1 MTMSLRSAARLTLL
15 LAAVALPALA
25 APPDAEVEAL
35 QMPAWLTRDGQRTP
49 LAPGVR
55 LRSGDRIDTGT
66 GARALLRLH
75 DGSMVKLGEKAHFR
89 LDGIPA
95 GRCCA
100 DGVFKATLNVLEG
113 AFRFTTTALYKF
125 RGRREVE
132 VRFPTVTAG
141 IRGTDL
147 WGKATAEREIVALIE
162 GRITVTRRGTPP
174 LDLDQPRS
182 LYQALRNAGVLPVEQ
197 ISDEALAVYAAETEM
212 APGQGAAGKGGK
224 WRVYAA
230 RVRTQDEAL
239 AAYDRLR
246 EAGYPATIHPTQK
259 DGATVYQVRIGGLL
273 SEADGVAVAIRL
285 KSELGLTE
293 VSVSLI

>member
-1 MTMSLRSAARLTLL
+1 MTMLLRSAARLTLL
-15 LAAVALPALA
+15 LAAAALPALA

-49 LAPGVR
+49 LAPGAR
-55 LRSGDRIDTGT
+55 LRNGDRIDTGA
-66 GARALLRLH
+66 GSRALLRLP
-75 DGSMVKLGEKAHFR
+75 DGSLVKLGEKARFS
-89 LDGIPA
+89 LDGVSGA
-95 GRCCA
+95 RRT
-100 DGVFKATLNVLEG
+100 DGLFNATLNVLQG

-125 RGRREVE
+125 RGRRDIE

-197 ISDEALAVYAAETEM
+197 ISDEALAVYAAETEI

-239 AAYDRLR
+239 AVYDRLR

-259 DGATVYQVRIGGLL
+259 EGTTVYQVRIGGLL

-285 KSELGLTE
+285 KSELGLTD

>member
-1 MTMSLRSAARLTLL
+1 MTTSVRSAARLMLL
-15 LAAVALPALA
+15 LAAAALPALA

-49 LAPGVR
+49 LAPGAR
-55 LRSGDRIDTGT
+55 LRNGDRIDTGA
-66 GARALLRLH
+66 GSRALLRLP
-75 DGSMVKLGEKAHFR
+75 DGSLVKLGEKARFS
-89 LDGIPA
+89 LDGVSGA
-95 GRCCA
+95 RRA
-100 DGVFKATLNVLEG
+100 DGLFKATLNVLQG

-147 WGKATAEREIVALIE
+147 WGKATADREIVALIE

-197 ISDEALAVYAAETEM
+197 ISDEALAVYAAETEI
-212 APGQGAAGKGGK
+212 APGQGAAAKGGK

-239 AAYDRLR
+239 AVYDRLR

-259 DGATVYQVRIGGLL
+259 EGTTVYQVRIGGLL

-285 KSELGLTE
+285 KSELGLTD

>member
-1 MTMSLRSAARLTLL
+1 MTMLLRSAARLTLL
-15 LAAVALPALA
+15 LAAAALPALA
-25 APPDAEVEAL
+25 APPEAEVEAL

-49 LAPGVR
+49 LAPGAR
-55 LRSGDRIDTGT
+55 LRNGDRIDTGA
-66 GARALLRLH
+66 GSRALLRLP
-75 DGSMVKLGEKAHFR
+75 DGSLVKLGEKARFS
-89 LDGIPA
+89 LDGVSGA
-95 GRCCA
+95 RRA
-100 DGVFKATLNVLEG
+100 DGLFKATLNVLQG

-174 LDLDQPRS
+174 LDLDQPKS

-197 ISDEALAVYAAETEM
+197 IADEALAAYAAETEI

-239 AAYDRLR
+239 AVYDRLR
-246 EAGYPATIHPTQK
+246 EAGYPAAIHPTQK
-259 DGATVYQVRIGGLL
+259 EGATVYQVRIGGLL
-273 SEADGVAVAIRL
+273 SEADGVSVAIRL
-285 KSELGLTE
+285 KSELGLTD

>member
-1 MTMSLRSAARLTLL
+1 MSPRWAARLALL
-15 LAAVALPALA
+15 LAVVAAPGLA
-25 APPDAEVEAL
+25 APPEAEVEAL

-49 LAPGVR
+49 LAPGAR
-55 LRSGDRIDTGT
+55 LRNGDRIDTGA
-66 GARALLRLH
+66 GARALLRLP
-75 DGSMVKLGEKAHFR
+75 DGSMVKLGEKARFS
-89 LDGIPA
+89 LDGVPG
-95 GRCCA
+95 GRCCVN
-100 DGVFKATLNVLEG
+100 GVFKATLNVLEG

-125 RGRREVE
+125 RGKRDIE

-147 WGKATAEREIVALIE
+147 WGKATADREIVALIE

-174 LDLDQPRS
+174 LDLNQPKS

-197 ISDEALAVYAAETEM
+197 ISDEALAVYAAETEI

-230 RVRTQDEAL
+230 RVRSQDQAL
-239 AAYDRLR
+239 AVYDRLR
-246 EAGYPATIHPTQK
+246 EAGYPATIQPTQK
-259 DGATVYQVRIGGLL
+259 EGTTVYQVRIGGLL

-285 KSELGLTE
+285 KSELGLTD